1 MKLLLAIVGNA
12 LALLATAALV
22 PGISFTGNWVT
33 LLLAGVVFG
42 LFNLIVRPIAMFLAL
57 PALILTLGLF
67 YFVLNGLLLWLASAF
82 VPGYHVNGF
91 VAGLLGSLVVSIVS
105 WAFHALTTSEKK

>member
-22 PGISFTGNWVT
+22 PGISFTGSWVT
-33 LLLAGVVFG
+33 LLLAGLVFG
-42 LFNLIVRPIAMFLAL
+42 LFNLIVRPIALFLAL

-67 YFVLNGLLLWLASAF
+67 YFVLNGLLLWLAAAV
-82 VPGYHVNGF
+82 VPGYHVSGF
-91 VAGLLGSLVVSIVS
+91 VPGLLGSLVVSVVS
-105 WAFHALTTSEKK
+105 WAFHALTSSDQK